1 MENGEQEHAEE
12 AQPTYAEAFPPLMRA
27 GSPPKVSSPHSAWPV
42 KPIRSSTMTQVFHV
56 PLEERRYQFE
66 EVSFGGETRQSEI
79 VREIQEKTGCDIEMT
94 QTKDKGLTIIVT
106 GRQTSVATARRDL
119 LIKLQTQAHFDLK
132 IPKEHHRFVIG
143 RQGEKLKTIELQTA
157 TKISVPRSEDQSDIV
172 KIVGTKE
179 GVDKARHIVQT
190 ISDEQA
196 KLAFERLDI
205 SKDYHPFI
213 SGPNGATA
221 KRIMEETGA
230 RINIPPLSL
239 MKNEMSV
246 AGDKDGVAKAVAEI
260 QKIHATVKRTMSSV
274 SVEVR
279 KSQHKYIVGPRG
291 GGLQEILGNCGVW
304 VEVPSAE
311 TDSNTITLRGPQ
323 EKLGQA
329 LTQVYEK
336 ANSVVTEEVY
346 APRWLHRFIIGRKGQ
361 NVQMI
366 TKDLPKVHVE
376 FNSDSDKIVL
386 EGPPTEVQQAKE
398 SFESFTEDLMATMD
412 YAEIKV
418 DQKYHRHVI
427 GKGGASVNR
436 IKTETGTSIIIPPDN
451 EHNDVI
457 RIEGDPK
464 GVAAAKAMLL
474 ELATKMENE
483 RSKDILID
491 QRFHKQIIGSKGEK
505 IREIRDRFNGIQ
517 VSFPEPGEKKD
528 IVTLRGPKQDVEKC
542 AVHLKKMVADLT
554 AANYQEEVRVFKQFH
569 GNIIGKGGNTLRKIR
584 EDTET
589 RIDLPTES
597 SSSDVIVITGRKEN
611 VQKAKDRIR
620 EIEREMALVVD
631 TTVSIPHQ
639 LHNAIIGP
647 KGKLVRAVMEECGG
661 VRITFPPSDSKEDAI
676 KLHGPKEDVE
686 KAQRMLQELADE
698 QAQLKHTL
706 EIKCKPEYHRFL
718 IGRGGANIRK
728 VRDQFGARVIFP
740 HKDSEDD
747 PETITIIGKKEKTEA
762 AREHLQKLIKELDNI
777 VEVEM
782 QVNQKY
788 HKHFVQRRGQVIQ
801 DIAAENGGVIISFPR
816 SGTTSDKVVLKGAKQ
831 CIEGARTRIL
841 EVVADLEAQVTI
853 KCEIDSKVHR
863 SILGQ
868 RGAHV
873 QAITSEHNVSIKFPD
888 REPQLKSQT
897 SEEGEESGAQ
907 APPPRTTDA
916 TRNLILITGRK
927 ENCEAAK
934 QALMEL
940 IPIEVEVSIPYEF
953 HRYIIGQHGK
963 EVRSLMKECSVNI
976 TVPPSDQQSDVIIV
990 SGPAKNCEEAKH
1002 ALKRK
1007 QRELEAE
1014 KEERELRNFRVTM
1027 SVNPKYHPNIIG
1039 KKGAK
1044 INKIRES
1051 HDVRIQLPERDGSA
1065 MDEITIM
1072 GYEHQVK
1079 GAEADILKIV
1089 QELEEQIIDE
1099 VEIDRRVHSRL
1110 IGVKGKN
1117 ISKVMDRFNVDIRFP
1132 KDKGSGVVVIQG
1144 LEENVE
1150 DAKEHLITL
1159 AEDYMQDVF
1168 ERDEEIQLMRQ
1179 YTRPQAMSGG
1189 QSRSNASTGFVVRD
1203 APWSGPS
1210 AEEFPSLGSKNST
1223 GAKPPANPPAAAPQK
1238 TSWGPM
1244 QQKPKWGPSVLGP
1257 KIPPK

>member
-1 MENGEQEHAEE
+1 MENGEQEQVEE

-27 GSPPKVSSPHSAWPV
+27 GSPPKVSSSHSAWPV

-79 VREIQEKTGCDIEMT
+79 VRVIQEKTGCDIEMT

-106 GRQTSVATARRDL
+106 GRQASVATARRDL
-119 LIKLQTQAHFDLK
+119 LTKLQTQAHFDLK

-157 TKISVPRSEDQSDIV
+157 TKISVPRSEDLSDMV

-246 AGDKDGVAKAVAEI
+246 AGEKDAVAKAVAEI
-260 QKIHATVKRTMSSV
+260 QKIYATVKRMMSSV
-274 SVEVR
+274 SVEVQ
-279 KSQHKYIVGPRG
+279 KSQHKYVVGPRG
-291 GGLQEILGNCGVW
+291 GGLQEILGSCGVW

-311 TDSNTITLRGPQ
+311 VDSNTVNLRGPQ

-386 EGPPTEVQQAKE
+386 EGPPTEVKQAKE

-412 YAEIKV
+412 YAEINV

-436 IKTETGTSIIIPPDN
+436 IKTETGTSIIIPPDDQ
-451 EHNDVI
+451 HNDVI

-474 ELATKMENE
+474 ELAAKMENE

-528 IVTLRGPKQDVEKC
+528 IVILRGPKQDVEKC
-542 AVHLKKMVADLT
+542 AIHLKKMVADLT

-611 VQKAKDRIR
+611 VQKARARIL
-620 EIEREMALVVD
+620 EIEKEMALVVD
-631 TTVSIPHQ
+631 SMLSIPHQ
-639 LHNAIIGP
+639 LHNAVIGP
-647 KGKLVRAVMEECGG
+647 KGKLVRMVMDECGG
-661 VRITFPPSDSKEDAI
+661 VRITFPPSESKLDDI

-686 KAQRMLQELADE
+686 KARRMLQELADE
-698 QAQLKHTL
+698 QAQLNHTV
-706 EIKCKPEYHRFL
+706 EIRCKPEYHRFL

-740 HKDSEDD
+740 QRNSDD
-747 PETITIIGKKEKTEA
+747 DAETITIMGKKEKAEA
-762 AREHLQKLIKELDNI
+762 AKDHLQKLIKELDNI

-782 QVNQKY
+782 QVAQKY
-788 HKHFVQRRGQVIQ
+788 HRHFVQRRGQLVQ
-801 DIAAENGGVIISFPR
+801 DISAENGGVIISFPR
-816 SGTTSDKVVLKGAKQ
+816 SGTNSDKVVLKGAKQ
-831 CIEGARTRIL
+831 CIDGARTRIL
-841 EVVADLEAQVTI
+841 EVVEDLEAQVTV
-853 KCEIDSKVHR
+853 KCEIDSKLHR

-888 REPQLKSQT
+888 REPQLRSQP
-897 SEEGEESGAQ
+897 SEEGEEP
-907 APPPRTTDA
+907 APPPADDPA
-916 TRNLILITGRK
+916 RNLILVTGRK

-940 IPIEVEVSIPYEF
+940 MPIDVEVSIPFVF
-953 HRYIIGQHGK
+953 HRYVIGQQGK
-963 EVRSLMKECSVNI
+963 EVRSLMRECSVNI
-976 TVPPSDQQSDVIIV
+976 TVPPSDQQSDIIIV
-990 SGPAKNCEEAKH
+990 SGPAKNCEEAKR
-1002 ALKRK
+1002 ALERK
-1007 QRELEAE
+1007 LQELEAE

-1027 SVNPKYHPNIIG
+1027 SVEPRYHPNIIG

-1044 INKIRES
+1044 INKIRET
-1051 HDVRIQLPERDGSA
+1051 HDVRIQLPERDGSGA
-1065 MDEITIM
+1065 ADEITVM

-1079 GAEADILKIV
+1079 AAEADILKIV
-1089 QELEEQIIDE
+1089 HELEEQIVDE

-1110 IGVKGKN
+1110 IGGRGKN
-1117 ISKVMDRFNVDIRFP
+1117 ISKVTLLSLVYLR
-1132 KDKGSGVVVIQG
+1132 VVTVYTF
-1144 LEENVE
+1144 E
-1150 DAKEHLITL
+1150 D
-1159 AEDYMQDVF
+1159 
-1168 ERDEEIQLMRQ
+1168 
-1179 YTRPQAMSGG
+1179 
-1189 QSRSNASTGFVVRD
+1189 
-1203 APWSGPS
+1203 
-1210 AEEFPSLGSKNST
+1210 
-1223 GAKPPANPPAAAPQK
+1223 
-1238 TSWGPM
+1238 
-1244 QQKPKWGPSVLGP
+1244 
-1257 KIPPK
+1257 